1 MNLLQVIWVNAQLK
15 LLVVGIVVFL
25 AGLVLFAFVC
35 QACMYPAA
43 VEPPTNR

>member
-1 MNLLQVIWVNAQLK
+1 MNLLQVTWMNAQIK

-25 AGLVLFAFVC
+25 VGLALFAFVC